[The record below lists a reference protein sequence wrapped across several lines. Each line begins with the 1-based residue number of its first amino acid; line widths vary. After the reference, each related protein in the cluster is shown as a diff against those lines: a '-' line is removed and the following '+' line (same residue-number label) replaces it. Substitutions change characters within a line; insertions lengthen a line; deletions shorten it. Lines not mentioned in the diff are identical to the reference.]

1 MLDLTTTTVGA
12 FVRRRTD
19 HELGRI
25 VAIDVERDRVTV
37 DYGRHLEDEDRSS
50 EVGIGAAEVWTV
62 ANLNMATREELAR
75 MSALMAW
82 QSSGGRIEALTAE
95 IALVRQ
101 RWAEDVAT
109 IGEALLEEAESR
121 GWCSEFDDFIE
132 STNPK
137 LYAEGLP
144 RRVRDWEVTVMVEVA
159 VPVAVSAVSEEEA
172 IEIASQ
178 EWRDRW
184 SEHDWNARDAI
195 IGGTTCD
202 SDMFTAN
209 EI

>member
-1 MLDLTTTTVGA
+1 MLDLTTSTVGA

-101 RWAEDVAT
+101 RWAEDIAT
-109 IGEALLEEAESR
+109 IGEALLDEAESR
-121 GWCSEFDDFIE
+121 GWCSDFDDFIE

-137 LYAEGLP
+137 LFAEGLP

-184 SEHDWNARDAI
+184 SERDWNARDAI

>member
-50 EVGIGAAEVWTV
+50 EVGIGAAEVWAV

-82 QSSGGRIEALTAE
+82 QSSGGRIEGLTAE

-101 RWAEDVAT
+101 RWAEDIAT
-109 IGEALLEEAESR
+109 IGEALLDEAESR
-121 GWCSEFDDFIE
+121 GWCSDFDDFIE

-137 LYAEGLP
+137 LYADGLP

>member
-101 RWAEDVAT
+101 RWAEDIAT
-109 IGEALLEEAESR
+109 IGEALLDEAESR

-137 LYAEGLP
+137 LFAEGLP
-144 RRVRDWEVTVMVEVA
+144 RRARDWEVTVMVEVA